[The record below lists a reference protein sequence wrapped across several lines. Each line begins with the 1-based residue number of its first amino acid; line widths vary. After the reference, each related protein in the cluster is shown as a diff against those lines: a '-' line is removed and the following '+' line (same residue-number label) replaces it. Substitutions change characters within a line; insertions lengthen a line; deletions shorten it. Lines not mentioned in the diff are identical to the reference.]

1 MKIWRKILL
10 TFLVG
15 VLFLTTSCTKQAPS
29 PFDQAQQESRAKG
42 ATAVVKEAESG
53 GSFNRYFPNASNG
66 YQRVY
71 TQEKKGFAEAKLTRD
86 GKEVAVMAI
95 SDTLNNP
102 TAKTKFQSTQET
114 IGGYPAIKQGSNST
128 ALLVGDRYQ
137 IKVSSRDASFAESDR
152 QEWLSK
158 FDLRGLSRLN

>member
-1 MKIWRKILL
+1 MQNWRKTLV

-15 VLFLTTSCTKQAPS
+15 VLFLTAACTKQPPS
-29 PFDQAQQESRAKG
+29 RFDRAQQDSSARG

-53 GSFNRYFPNASNG
+53 GSFNRYFPSTSNG

-71 TQEKKGFAEAKLTRD
+71 TQEKKGFAEAKLIRD
-86 GKEVAVMAI
+86 GKDMAVMAI

-102 TAKTKFQSTQET
+102 TAKTKFQSSQES
-114 IGGYPAIKQGSNST
+114 INGYPAVKQGSNST
-128 ALLVGDRYQ
+128 ALLVGERFQ

-152 QEWLSK
+152 KDWLSK
-158 FDLRGLSRLN
+158 FDLKGLSRLN